1 MECNTTTYSDLT
13 ELTEEERRAMDSIDM
28 TPILGTPA
36 ERLRFAMDKAVEF
49 MRLRKVAESSQ
60 KVACSEQRQQA
71 EVASNAFRVL
81 REVRKD
87 NGLSQDSKDM
97 IDKFLGP
104 WA

>member
-1 MECNTTTYSDLT
+1 MNLP
-13 ELTEEERRAMDSIDM
+13 ELSAEELKALDSIDM

-36 ERLRFAMDKAVEF
+36 ERLQFAMDKAVEF
-49 MRLRKVAESSQ
+49 MRKLKVAETSQ
-60 KVACSEQRQQA
+60 KVAWNEHRFQA
-71 EVASNAFRVL
+71 DVAANAIKLL

-87 NGLSQDSKDM
+87 PGLSMDLKGS

>member
-1 MECNTTTYSDLT
+1 MNLPEFTAE
-13 ELTEEERRAMDSIDM
+13 ELQALDSIDM

-36 ERLRFAMDKAVEF
+36 DRLQFAMDKAVEF
-49 MRLRKVAESSQ
+49 MRKLKMAETSQ
-60 KVACSEQRQQA
+60 KVAWNEHRTQA
-71 EVASNAFRVL
+71 DLASNAFKLL

-87 NGLSQDSKDM
+87 PGLSMDLKQA